1 MDSNIISENRIESDS
16 EYVKL
21 EKACDM
27 LSEKL
32 DCDIS
37 VIYSHKSSIYKF
49 VKRAFD
55 ITASLL
61 AIVVLFPIFLI
72 SAIAIKLEDG
82 APVIFAAMRC
92 GKDMKPFKM
101 FKFRSMCV
109 NAEEMLSDVIKE
121 EDKNGL
127 AYKIENDPRITKVG
141 RFIRKTSIDEL
152 PQLINIIHC
161 GISCCSFNSIDL
173 IFFDLFFLFAK
184 LGKGFRI
191 KIVTFSLPVLPAVII
206 RAIAPLPFALSQNSP
221 GFIFPSGLCHN
232 NSSLLFL
239 VWALSQ

>member
-61 AIVVLFPIFLI
+61 AIVVLFPMFLI

-82 APVIFAAMRC
+82 GPVIYAAMRC

-101 FKFRSMCV
+101 LKFRSMCV
-109 NAEEMLSDVIKE
+109 NAEEMLSDLIKE

-152 PQLINIIHC
+152 PQLINIIR
-161 GISCCSFNSIDL
+161 GEMSIVGPRPIAFTDKEKNSYEL
-173 IFFDLFFLFAK
+173 Q
-184 LGKGFRI
+184 RY
-191 KIVTFSLPVLPAVII
+191 IV
-206 RAIAPLPFALSQNSP
+206 SP
-221 GFIFPSGLCHN
+221 GLTCYWQISGRAN
-232 NSSLLFL
+232 IP
-239 VWALSQ
+239 WEE

>member
-1 MDSNIISENRIESDS
+1 MDSNIISENRIESGS

-152 PQLINIIHC
+152 PQLINILRGEMSIV
-161 GISCCSFNSIDL
+161 GPRPIAFTDKEKNSYELQRYIE
-173 IFFDLFFLFAK
+173 I
-184 LGKGFRI
+184 G
-191 KIVTFSLPVLPAVII
+191 
-206 RAIAPLPFALSQNSP
+206 RA
-221 GFIFPSGLCHN
+221 H
-232 NSSLLFL
+232 
-239 VWALSQ
+239 V